1 MNQLEQQLN
10 EIISTHDTQNA
21 KLQEIKEEIIK
32 TKNAFLAYNYA
43 MEFEDETKQLQK
55 IVIKSG
61 NANLIYLFAR
71 DVFQADIEKLEKA
84 IIETQNIEEMQHFAD
99 IEGVNRKKILKKIK
113 QIQEL

>member
-61 NANLIYLFAR
+61 NANLIYLFL
-71 DVFQADIEKLEKA
+71 VLF
-84 IIETQNIEEMQHFAD
+84 
-99 IEGVNRKKILKKIK
+99 LKSIDFYMRNTYYMA
-113 QIQEL
+113 